1 MTDKERDFVFSVIN
15 PDKRLEI
22 EEEWADISKVRE
34 VPQWEI
40 DLSFIRAAYLEKFS
54 KHFPFEY
61 IQDLPTSEAEEI
73 ILQCITEGKE
83 YEIPEGLE
91 WPDVIVA

>member
-1 MTDKERDFVFSVIN
+1 MTDKERDFVFSIIN
-15 PDKRLEI
+15 ADRRLEL

-34 VPQWEI
+34 VPQSEI
-40 DLSFIRAAYLEKFS
+40 DLEFVREAYLEKFG

-61 IQDLPTSEAEEI
+61 IQDLFASEAEEI